1 MFVEKALEGV
11 DTDAHM
17 FGLFCIRPP
26 RLIALEPLEL
36 PFGQPDL
43 GSHDRYPMQS
53 VDIFY
58 APYGSVSTS
67 LPWRFA
73 PTKGAEKRPVVQFQ
87 SFRVQDQG
95 SGAQP
100 LGETNPIKSDLT
112 CKKNRARLPP
122 TSSSTL
128 TIMFLSPLRY
138 KKHALLTTDLK
149 LSLEP

>member
-43 GSHDRYPMQS
+43 GSHDRYPIQS

-73 PTKGAEKRPVVQFQ
+73 PKGKKAPRFKA
-87 SFRVQDQG
+87 FRNTAIQKFSVRG
-95 SGAQP
+95 HVGRRNHWAKS
-100 LGETNPIKSDLT
+100 NRIKSDLT
-112 CKKNRARLPP
+112 
-122 TSSSTL
+122 
-128 TIMFLSPLRY
+128 
-138 KKHALLTTDLK
+138 
-149 LSLEP
+149 